1 MAKFKFKDENEKTVL
16 ITEEVEQEINLE
28 ELDKEILHRE
38 NNITKA
44 QEKLDLLI
52 EKRDFIKTSLRLES

>member
-52 EKRDFIKTSLRLES
+52 EKRDFIRTSLRLES

>member
-44 QEKLDLLI
+44 QEKLDSLI
-52 EKRDFIKTSLRLES
+52 EKRDSIRTSLELES